1 MSLKIY
7 IKDIWLNSAMAL
19 SIGLITAITSTIF
32 YDFNSK
38 DQNKHEVIT
47 HEFERILTE
56 ALHDTNSTINSNQ
69 IIILYE
75 SVSELNKN
83 DINFNQFYRKSL
95 TKIYS
100 NLMGGYTEREESKEN
115 RLKWAQYIYEL
126 ITDFDKNS
134 PYDTLN
140 PIEAQLFKDIS
151 YLSDSKIVNQKLL
164 QLSQL
169 YKARFN
175 EIEEITQQS
184 NWSLVIGIAGF
195 VTGIM
200 SLIIPLIR
208 GKSNK
213 TLERNSLP

>member
-1 MSLKIY
+1 MSIKINILKDNMINFITALAVGLTIAATTSFVFNDASSLK
-7 IKDIWLNSAMAL
+7 
-19 SIGLITAITSTIF
+19 
-32 YDFNSK
+32 
-38 DQNKHEVIT
+38 QNKQEIIT
-47 HEFERILTE
+47 HEFERIIIE
-56 ALHDTNSTINSNQ
+56 ALNDTSNTINTNQ

-83 DINFNQFYRKSL
+83 DINFNQTYRKSL

-100 NLMGGYTEREESKEN
+100 NLMSGYTEREESKEN
-115 RLKWAQYIYEL
+115 RLKWANYIYTL
-126 ITDFDKNS
+126 ILDFDKNS

-175 EIEEITQQS
+175 EIEEITKQS
-184 NWSLVIGIAGF
+184 NWSLIIGIGGF
-195 VTGIM
+195 ATGIM
-200 SLIIPLIR
+200 SLLIPLIR
-208 GKSNK
+208 NKSNK
-213 TLERNSLP
+213 T

>member
-1 MSLKIY
+1 MSLKINV
-7 IKDIWLNSAMAL
+7 KDSLLNSLMAL
-19 SIGLITAITSTIF
+19 SIGLAAATTSSVF

-38 DQNKHEVIT
+38 SQNKQEVIT
-47 HEFERILTE
+47 HEFERILIE
-56 ALHDTNSTINSNQ
+56 ALHDTNNTINSNQ

-75 SVSELNKN
+75 SVSELDKN
-83 DINFNQFYRKSL
+83 DINFNQLYRKSL

-100 NLMGGYTEREESKEN
+100 NLMGGYTERKEN
-115 RLKWAQYIYEL
+115 KENKLKWATYIYEL
-126 ITDFDKNS
+126 IVDFDKNS

-151 YLSDSKIVNQKLL
+151 YLSESKIVNQKLL

-184 NWSLVIGIAGF
+184 YWSLIIGIGGF

-208 GKSNK
+208 NKSNK
-213 TLERNSLP
+213 T